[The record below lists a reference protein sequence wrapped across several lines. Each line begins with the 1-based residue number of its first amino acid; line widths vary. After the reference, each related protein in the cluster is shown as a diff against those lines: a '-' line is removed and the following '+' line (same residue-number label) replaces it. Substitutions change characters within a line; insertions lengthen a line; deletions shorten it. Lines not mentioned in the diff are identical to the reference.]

1 MKVTNLKRVIK
12 LGLLNFWRNKWLS
25 LGSVLILSLT
35 LITISVSVIQNYDI
49 SRTTEAIRGKLNIT
63 VYFNDKTTEQEIQD
77 LQLKL
82 QQRPDVKSVKYIS
95 KDEAL
100 KIWRERPS
108 STKVKDLVTPDSNPL
123 PRSLEIKTYES
134 ESLESI
140 AQLLKSAT
148 YTDKIRRVSYEDN
161 KQFIQE
167 LISRNKIIVKNGLV
181 SSLTFIIISLIVIIN
196 TIRIIVLS
204 RKDEIKIIKLV
215 GASDLFVKTPF
226 FIEAIIS
233 ALLSGL
239 ISSLFLYIS
248 FTTNI
253 QIIPL
258 FISQYFSGIE
268 VSIEEIMR
276 SYIWLIFISQFA
288 FALFLIFT
296 TTLFSIRKYLKN

>member
-1 MKVTNLKRVIK
+1 MNTTNLRRVIK
-12 LGLLNFWRNKWLS
+12 LGINNYWRNKWLS

-49 SRTTEAIRGKLNIT
+49 SRTTQTIKNKLDIS
-63 VYFNDKTTEQEIQD
+63 VYFNDKTTEQEIKD

-82 QQRPDVKSVKYIS
+82 QQRSDVKSVAYIS

-108 STKVKDLVTPDSNPL
+108 STKVKDLVTPESNPL
-123 PRSLEIKTYES
+123 PRSLQIKTYES
-134 ESLESI
+134 ESLESV
-140 AQLLKSAT
+140 AQLLGSAT
-148 YTDKIRRVSYEDN
+148 YSDKIRRVSYEDN
-161 KQFIQE
+161 KQFIQD
-167 LISRNKIIVKNGLV
+167 LISRNKIIVNNGLV
-181 SSLTFIIISLIVIIN
+181 SSVTFIIISLIVIIN
-196 TIRIIVLS
+196 TIRIIILS

-215 GASDLFVKTPF
+215 GASDLFVKAPF
-226 FIEAIIS
+226 FVEAIIS
-233 ALLSGL
+233 AFLAAFFST
-239 ISSLFLYIS
+239 LFLYIS

-258 FISQYFSGIE
+258 FVSQYFSGIDISVE
-268 VSIEEIMR
+268 DIMIT
-276 SYIWLIFISQFA
+276 YIWLIFISQFA